1 MKTEDLKAMGL
12 TDDQIS
18 KIMAENGKDVN
29 AAKGDAE
36 SLKSEMAALKN
47 QITSLDEQI
56 TERDKQLK
64 DIKDSAGDNE
74 QLKKQINDLQEQ
86 NKAQKQA
93 GEEKLTQLM
102 KEHAIESELLSSGA
116 INIKAVKALIEEQKI
131 MLDEKGISGLKEQ
144 IEALK
149 SAEDSK
155 MLFKSDTVQIDGTRP
170 GQGID
175 NSANNNTGLSL
186 ADAVKAHIT
195 NSN

>member
-47 QITSLDEQI
+47 QIASLDEQI
-56 TERDKQLK
+56 TQRDKQLK
-64 DIKDSAGDNE
+64 DIKESAGDNE

-93 GEEKLTQLM
+93 GEEKLTLLM

-131 MLDEKGISGLKEQ
+131 VLDEKGVSGLKEQ

-175 NSANNNTGLSL
+175 STNNNNGLSL
-186 ADAVKAHIT
+186 ADAVKARIT
-195 NSN
+195 TSN